1 MKIISCNVNGLRSA
15 LKKGYWEWLVEESPD
30 IVSFQEVRAEVSQLP
45 IDSFHKA
52 GYDFDFFSAVKK
64 GYSGVGLLY
73 KKELSASVF
82 HDLDDD
88 FFDTEGRVQRIRLDH
103 FTLINAYFPSGT
115 TPGRQAEKMRF
126 LDLFEGYLQKV
137 GRETPNILIVGDF
150 NIAHHPIDIHD
161 PKRLAKTPGFL
172 PEERAWLSQLENRG
186 WQDVFRAKNPDLAHA
201 YSWWSMRSNAK
212 ANNKGWRIDYVW
224 SSQKF
229 IEHIDEIRMCSEL
242 NFSDHCPIILRLK

>member
-15 LKKGYWEWLVEESPD
+15 LKKGYWEWLKTERPD
-30 IVSFQEVRAEVSQLP
+30 IVAFQEVRAQEDQLP
-45 IDSFHKA
+45 IDTWQEA
-52 GYDFDFFSAVKK
+52 GYDFDFFPAKKK
-64 GYSGVGLLY
+64 GYSGVGVLY
-73 KKELSASVF
+73 KRELSASAF
-82 HDLDDD
+82 HDFGDD
-88 FFDTEGRVQRIRLDH
+88 FFDAEGRVQRIRFDH

-126 LDLFEGYLQKV
+126 LDLFEAYLQKV
-137 GRETPNILIVGDF
+137 EEETSNILILGDF

-186 WQDVFRAKNPDLAHA
+186 WQDAFRAKNPDLAHA

-212 ANNKGWRIDYVW
+212 ANNKGWRIDYAW
-224 SSQKF
+224 SSPEFKKNV
-229 IEHIDEIRMCSEL
+229 DEIRMCSEL
-242 NFSDHCPIILRLK
+242 NFSDHCPIIIQLK